1 MPLVILTEVTSNI
14 VSHPDVDYT
23 KLFPVSH
30 FKGKTPLSGP
40 SDGKIDDGPD
50 DIESEL
56 LFESNIDDMRKY
68 VTTMFMTPIVHEQE
82 FDIEIVDSP
91 IKLKLVPVNPIQSA
105 CFVKRMLRRD

>member
-56 LFESNIDDMRKY
+56 SFESNIDDVHRY
-68 VTTMFMTPIVHEQE
+68 TTTMFMTPIVHEQE
-82 FDIEIVDSP
+82 FDIKAIDSP
-91 IKLKLVPVNPIQSA
+91 IKFKIIPVNPIQSA